1 MKRSYQPT
9 LPLDKAIQSQW
20 ICLQT
25 LTSTAIYPGGK
36 IKLKNQH
43 RTAKTDSNTKS
54 RAHILDSGSMESL
67 MSQAVTTNK
76 FILSFSV
83 SGHKMVNVPHL
94 GHFLRNL
101 LNWLD
106 ANYEMRKRTETKFA
120 ILSKFTNNMH
130 IKQNQHS
137 GCHFASRPR
146 VRRASC
152 FVEVHAAF

>member
-1 MKRSYQPT
+1 
-9 LPLDKAIQSQW
+9 
-20 ICLQT
+20 
-25 LTSTAIYPGGK
+25 
-36 IKLKNQH
+36 
-43 RTAKTDSNTKS
+43 
-54 RAHILDSGSMESL
+54 

-76 FILSFSV
+76 FIHSFSV
-83 SGHKMVNVPHL
+83 RGHKMVNVPHL

-106 ANYEMRKRTETKFA
+106 ANYEMRKLTETKFA

-130 IKQNQHS
+130 IKQNRHS

-146 VRRASC
+146 VQSALC